1 VNGAPE
7 GDSGTFRF
15 TGTIRRITVDLSGD
29 LIQDSEA
36 DMKIAMA
43 RAGKSPFRAVYTWG
57 PLSRSPFFLCL
68 LDQEGLRRG

>member
-1 VNGAPE
+1 MIKSSRKFKPWGTISGQVRWRQNRQVNGAPE

-15 TGTIRRITVDLSGD
+15 TGTIRRVTVDLSGD

-43 RAGKSPFRAVYTWG
+43 R
-57 PLSRSPFFLCL
+57 
-68 LDQEGLRRG
+68 Q